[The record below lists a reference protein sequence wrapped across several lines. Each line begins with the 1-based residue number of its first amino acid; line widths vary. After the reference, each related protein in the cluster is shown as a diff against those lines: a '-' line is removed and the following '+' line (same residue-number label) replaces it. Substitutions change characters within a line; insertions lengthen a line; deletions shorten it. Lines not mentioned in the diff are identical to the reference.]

1 MIETQHSILL
11 LQNIIPKNVIQ
22 IYLNNNSLSN
32 DNNDNDN
39 NIVDNDNDNNIVD
52 NDNDNNI
59 VEIDAPI
66 TANPYN
72 NKKDKMKKK
81 KTHL

>member
-1 MIETQHSILL
+1 QQQRYRPTS
-11 LQNIIPKNVIQ
+11 NK
-22 IYLNNNSLSN
+22 NNNRFALLS
-32 DNNDNDN
+32 DN
-39 NIVDNDNDNNIVD
+39 NDNDNNIVD

-81 KTHL
+81 KT